1 MKRYKKSAMNTQE
14 REIFHIPAAW
24 ALFILRCTTGE
35 RADFLFGQCTDL
47 WLTENGRSEGRRLSG
62 NYWQPGGWGVAGF

>member
-1 MKRYKKSAMNTQE
+1 LGVGK
-14 REIFHIPAAW
+14 
-24 ALFILRCTTGE
+24 G
-35 RADFLFGQCTDL
+35 ADFLFGQCTDL